1 MPVHGVNTALP
12 IAAIRQNNGNYLFAG
27 QERKLPAVNA
37 PCLQI
42 PRHLPV
48 IGNSV
53 SRVTERN
60 AFHIVVTVR
69 MSRDETTFFAQT
81 PSASDSADVDD
92 EISSL
97 VKHSSGNT
105 APVVEEQ
112 KTDIPCKNLPGT
124 KITLLTMEQ
133 VLIELLTRE
142 RPIYFLTVCSG
153 IIYYTR

>member
-1 MPVHGVNTALP
+1 MGTT
-12 IAAIRQNNGNYLFAG
+12 
-27 QERKLPAVNA
+27 
-37 PCLQI
+37 CLQVKNANF
-42 PRHLPV
+42 LPSMLHV
-48 IGNSV
+48 CKSPDIY
-53 SRVTERN
+53 RQLVTERN